1 MFVAAPIDPV
11 IVSMRGEHAM
21 LYFNDN
27 EPLSHNVYSRKNS
40 GSYIILRTFLEG
52 IALAAFVAGTISV
65 TLLIAVMVGA
75 I

>member
-1 MFVAAPIDPV
+1 
-11 IVSMRGEHAM
+11 M

-40 GSYIILRTFLEG
+40 VPYIILRTFLEG